1 MSTSK
6 KRINEIKKIKESKI
20 NYDDIPELE
29 ASFFK
34 KATIKLPE
42 PKKTISIRVD
52 SDILDWFKSSGPG
65 YQTKINAV
73 LKVYVESQGKRR
85 KAA

>member
-6 KRINEIKKIKESKI
+6 KRISEIKKIKESKI
-20 NYDDIPELE
+20 NYDDIPELDT
-29 ASFFK
+29 SFFK
-34 KATIKLPE
+34 KAKIRLPE